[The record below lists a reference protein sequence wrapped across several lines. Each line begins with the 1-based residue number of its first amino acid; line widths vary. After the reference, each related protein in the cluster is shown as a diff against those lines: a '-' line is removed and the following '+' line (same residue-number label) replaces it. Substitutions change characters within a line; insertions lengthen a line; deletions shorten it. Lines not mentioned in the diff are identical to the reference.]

1 MKFRCPYCT
10 RIFGPAPRA
19 TCPHCGKDM
28 IMPDRFQKH
37 PRAERKQAKDRISR
51 EADRQRRAFRF
62 PSGAGRER
70 RPSTV
75 FMVLIVMI
83 VVAGF
88 LLGKM
93 GKGPGATRRDPRVVA
108 AHELRALRIASER
121 FRVDCGRYPLSDEG
135 LKALVIDPPAPGWNG
150 PYVSLVKPDPWHEGY
165 HYACA
170 GETVLLFSRGPDRNA
185 GTVDDI
191 IPGTPSTEDIHE
203 GWNRASTN

>member
-1 MKFRCPYCT
+1 
-10 RIFGPAPRA
+10 
-19 TCPHCGKDM
+19 M
-28 IMPDRFQKH
+28 IAPDRLQKH
-37 PRAERKQAKDRISR
+37 PRSKRKRAKDRIAR

-62 PSGAGRER
+62 PPGAGRER

-83 VVAGF
+83 VAAGF

-93 GKGPGATRRDPRVVA
+93 GKGPGTARRDPRVVA

-121 FRVDCGRYPLSDEG
+121 FRIDCGRYPLSDEG

-150 PYVSLVKPDPWHEGY
+150 PYVNLVKPDPWHEGY

-170 GETVLLFSRGPDRNA
+170 GQTVLLLSRGPDRTA
-185 GTVDDI
+185 GTADDI
-191 IPGTPSTEDIHE
+191 IPGTPSSEDIHE
-203 GWNRASTN
+203 VGCKVKCRM